1 MTEELDPVYFTTGER
16 DFLIPAVW
24 EGTGDELHTN
34 RLVAAASDFGGR
46 IMSGIATMTLAV
58 ARLDGADLGAP
69 PACLEWDFAG
79 PVREGEKV
87 RVDGSR
93 AGGDLT
99 VATSVGGATTGT
111 GVLRA
116 APADPAAAADP
127 PAPGDPPAPAGGPDG
142 TRSRGWTITA
152 ADLELFADWIGDGRE
167 DGRDGGSGPVP
178 WPLLILVTSGLMGR
192 DRLFGDAPSGQVLN
206 RWMRWRFASMP
217 VTGETVHCVLRSH
230 TSRRSRTRPGDQVS
244 RIVLDTRSADDGRAL
259 TEIEWVV
266 LSR

>member
-1 MTEELDPVYFTTGER
+1 MLGGDALTEALDPVYFTTDER

-58 ARLDGADLGAP
+58 VRLSGADLGTP
-69 PACLEWDFAG
+69 PGCLEWDFAG

-87 RVDGSR
+87 RVDASR
-93 AGGDLT
+93 EDGALH
-99 VATSVGGATTGT
+99 VATSVGGTTTGT

-116 APADPAAAADP
+116 ASADR
-127 PAPGDPPAPAGGPDG
+127 PAPTGGPG
-142 TRSRGWTITA
+142 RGRSRGWTITA
-152 ADLELFADWIGDGRE
+152 ADLDLFADWIGGGR
-167 DGRDGGSGPVP
+167 RAGGSGPVP
-178 WPLLILVTSGLMGR
+178 WPLLVLVTSGLLGR

-217 VTGETVHCVLRSH
+217 AIGETVHCVLRSH
-230 TSRRSRTRPGDQVS
+230 TSRPSRRWPGTQVS
-244 RIVLDTRSADDGRAL
+244 HLVLDTCSADDGRAL
-259 TEIEWVV
+259 TEIDWVV

>member
-1 MTEELDPVYFTTGER
+1 MYFTTGER

-34 RLVAAASDFGGR
+34 RLVAAASDFGAR

-58 ARLDGADLGAP
+58 ARLGGAGLGTP

-87 RVDGSR
+87 RVDASR
-93 AGGDLT
+93 VGGDLK
-99 VATSVGGATTGT
+99 VATSVAGATTGT

-116 APADPAAAADP
+116 AP
-127 PAPGDPPAPAGGPDG
+127 GDPPAPAAGPDG
-142 TRSRGWTITA
+142 VRSRGWTITA
-152 ADLELFADWIGDGRE
+152 ADIELFADWIGDRR
-167 DGRDGGSGPVP
+167 DDGGSGPVP
-178 WPLLILVTSGLMGR
+178 WPLLILVTSGLIGR
-192 DRLFGDAPSGQVLN
+192 DRLFGDVPTGQVLN
-206 RWMRWRFASMP
+206 RWMRWRFVSMP
-217 VTGETVHCVLRSH
+217 ATGETVHCVLRSH
-230 TSRRSRTRPGDQVS
+230 TSRPSRTRPGDHVS

-259 TEIEWVV
+259 ADIDWVV

>member
-58 ARLDGADLGAP
+58 ARLDGARLGAP

-87 RVDGSR
+87 RVDASR
-93 AGGDLT
+93 EGGDLT
-99 VATSVGGATTGT
+99 VATSVDGATTGT

-116 APADPAAAADP
+116 APAEA
-127 PAPGDPPAPAGGPDG
+127 PAPAGGPDG
-142 TRSRGWTITA
+142 ARSRGWTITA
-152 ADLELFADWIGDGRE
+152 ADLELFADWIGAGGE

-178 WPLLILVTSGLMGR
+178 WPLLILVASGLMGR

-217 VTGETVHCVLRSH
+217 VTGETVHCVLRSR
-230 TSRRSRTRPGDQVS
+230 TSRRSKTRPGDLVS

-259 TEIEWVV
+259 TEIDWVV